1 MCFLRKLLAI
11 FFSIFMVLQVSAQLC
26 TVKFTGKDRT
36 GQYRIPLD
44 RVCVM
49 NEDQLWEE
57 VLYYPDTILTMGEV
71 GINDYRGE
79 YGFQLHQNVPNPF
92 DGVCRFAL
100 TMNESEGVTLEIYD
114 LQGRMVAGESF
125 SSLAV
130 GTHLFTVALSSPQT
144 YIMSASCHNGHITIK
159 MVNEGYGGGNT
170 IRYMGMTEDK
180 NAALEGVKDD
190 KGASYFPFLFG
201 DEMRYVGY
209 AMIDGTERS
218 SSTII
223 QQQRESETVSLLFDV
238 TVPSVI
244 TNNVSEVTTNSVLL
258 SGRVEN
264 DNQSDVSQRG
274 FCYDTSENPTL
285 GNNYAICGSGEGDFT
300 KNLMILSPNVTYY
313 VRAYAINS
321 VGVSYGDQKS
331 FTTLTAP
338 PVVVTSSVSGVSSSS
353 AVCGGDVTSSGGAT
367 VTARG
372 ICWSLS
378 QNPTTSDN
386 HTSDGTGLGSFVSDI
401 TGLAP
406 GTTYFVRAYAINA
419 AGTSYGQQRL
429 FTTLATPP
437 TVLTQ
442 DVTNISNCSA
452 MSGGNVVNSGGA
464 NVIARGVCWSTAHN
478 PTVNNDHTIDGTGT
492 GAFVSSLTN
501 LQEGTTYYVRA
512 YATNSVGTAYGAER
526 SFTTKEMPTVSTN
539 GMIDVSDTSA
549 VCGGYV
555 YSDGGDTVMVRGVC
569 WSTTQN
575 PTISNDHTSDG
586 DGLGI
591 FNSQM
596 TGLTASTTYYVRAYA
611 TSGVGTAY
619 GQQIVFETKALDGS
633 PCAGAATMT
642 DYDGNIYNT
651 VKIGNQCWMKENLR
665 TTHYEDG
672 NVIALGTGSSTDTS
686 TLQAYRYYPNN
697 NQSAVSVYGY
707 LYNWKAV
714 MGDNSYSSANPSGV
728 QGICPS
734 GWHVPSE
741 AEWRQLTDYV
751 KRQSQY
757 LCVDSTGVSIVK
769 ALASTT
775 GWGTSAVTCAP
786 GNNPNANN
794 STGFS
799 AMPAGQKY
807 NYTAN
812 FALTGEFWSWRE
824 YFPHYYYH
832 YVFRIK
838 YNSSMEE
845 FTSYRPEAGLS
856 VRCLRNE
863 TLSDGQPCPDSE
875 VIIDYDGNSY
885 PTVQLGTQCWMA
897 QNLRVTHYADGED
910 IAMGDTA
917 SGQIPY
923 RYCPN
928 NSMSN
933 VPDCGYLYNW
943 MAAVRIFSSIN
954 RNPSGI
960 QGVCPNGWHMPSE
973 AEWKQLTDY
982 LSGQSVYVC
991 GGDNANIAK
1000 SLASSSGW
1008 DTSTNTCAVGNDQS
1022 SNNSTGFNALPAGT
1036 FRHQTYSTTF
1046 GYEASF
1052 WAPYRDNIW
1061 CRGLNYGGFQMS
1073 GVGYGISGM
1082 SFGKSVRCVKGGEYL
1097 PVVHTLGVGSVTQT
1111 DAICGGTIFNTGS
1124 SPVTARGVCWGT
1136 TPNPTLSDNN
1146 YTTDGTGIGNFTS
1159 TITGLTP
1166 YTIYYVRAYATNSVG
1181 TAYGE
1186 TQQFA
1191 YANPYNGQPCP
1202 NAPSVSDYDG
1212 NNYPTVQLGS
1222 QCWMAQNLRT
1232 THYAD
1237 GTNIALGTD
1246 TSSSIS
1252 YRYYPANNSTN
1263 VSTYGYLYNWKAVMR
1278 NSSSSAANP
1287 SGVQGICPDGWHV
1300 PSDAEWAQLTN
1311 YVSNHS
1317 QYVCGNDNENI
1328 AKALAS
1334 SSGWLSN
1341 NNICTVGNNCTTNNS
1356 TGFSALPSGG
1366 YSCAA
1371 GYSDNVGFS
1380 AAFWSSSECY
1390 SGYPYSRHL
1399 HSSGTVVSPSYADK
1413 NNGFSVRCVC
1423 D

>member
-92 DGVCRFAL
+92 DGVSRFAL
-100 TMNESEGVTLEIYD
+100 TMKESEDVTLEIYD
-114 LQGRMVAGESF
+114 LLGRMVAGESF

-144 YIMSASCHNGHITIK
+144 YIMSASGHNGHITIK

-190 KGASYFPFLFG
+190 KGASYFPFHFG

-223 QQQRESETVSLLFDV
+223 QQQTGSETVSLLFDV

-372 ICWSLS
+372 VCWSLS
-378 QNPTTSDN
+378 PNPTINDY
-386 HTSDGTGLGSFVSDI
+386 HTSDGTGLGSYASDI
-401 TGLAP
+401 TGLEP
-406 GTTYFVRAYAINA
+406 GTTYFARAYAVNS

-429 FTTLATPP
+429 FTTLVTPP

-442 DVTNISNCSA
+442 DISNITNCSA
-452 MSGGNVVNSGGA
+452 MCGGDVVNSGGA
-464 NVIARGVCWSTAHN
+464 NVIARGVCWSTTQN
-478 PTVNNDHTIDGTGT
+478 PTVNNNHTTDGAGI

-586 DGLGI
+586 IGLGI
-591 FNSQM
+591 FSSQM
-596 TGLTASTTYYVRAYA
+596 TGLTANTTYFVRAYA

-619 GQQIVFETKALDGS
+619 GQQVVYTTAAPAVPDGS
-633 PCAGAATMT
+633 PCPGVPTVT
-642 DYDGNIYNT
+642 DIDGNIYNT
-651 VKIGNQCWMKENLR
+651 VHIGNQCWMKENLR
-665 TTHYEDG
+665 TTHYADG
-672 NVIALGTGSSTDTS
+672 TSIALGTQTDTS
-686 TLQAYRYYPNN
+686 NVIPYRYCPADNASN
-697 NQSAVSVYGY
+697 VAVYGY
-707 LYNWKAV
+707 LYNWPAV
-714 MGDNSYSSANPSGV
+714 MFGTGFSDGIPSGV
-728 QGICPS
+728 QGVCPN
-734 GWHVPSE
+734 GWHVPSD
-741 AEWRQLTDYV
+741 AEWTLLTNYV
-751 KRQSQY
+751 SSNNQY
-757 LCVDSTGVSIVK
+757 ICGDDNTNIAK
-769 ALASTT
+769 ALASSVYWD
-775 GWGTSAVTCAP
+775 GIGV
-786 GNNPNANN
+786 GNCDVNNALQNN
-794 STGFS
+794 NATGFS
-799 AMPAGQKY
+799 ALPAGDSFWG
-807 NYTAN
+807 NVRFEA
-812 FALTGEFWSWRE
+812 FFWSSTLQHFNYSSTLSSHAYCRML
-824 YFPHYYYH
+824 FGGQATVRRQSLG
-832 YVFRIK
+832 VF
-838 YNSSMEE
+838 YGN
-845 FTSYRPEAGLS
+845 S
-856 VRCLRNE
+856 VRCLQNE
-863 TLSDGQPCPDSE
+863 TPPDGQPCPGSE

-885 PTVQLGTQCWMA
+885 PTVQLGAQCWMA
-897 QNLRVTHYADGED
+897 HNLRVTHYADGD
-910 IAMGDTA
+910 SIAMGDTA
-917 SGQIPY
+917 SSQIPY

-928 NSMSN
+928 DSMSN
-933 VPDCGYLYNW
+933 VPDYGYLYNW
-943 MAAVRIFSSIN
+943 MAAVRIFSGSN

-960 QGVCPNGWHMPSE
+960 QGVCPDGWHLPSE

-991 GGDNANIAK
+991 GGYNANIAK
-1000 SLASSSGW
+1000 SLASSAGW
-1008 DTSTNTCAVGNDQS
+1008 NSSTNTCAVGNDQS

-1036 FRHQTYSTTF
+1036 FRHHTYSSLF
-1046 GYEASF
+1046 GYDASF
-1052 WAPYRDNIW
+1052 WASNYRNNSW
-1061 CRGLNYGGFQMS
+1061 CSYRGLNYDGFQMS
-1073 GVGYGISGM
+1073 GDGYGVSGA
-1082 SFGKSVRCVKGGEYL
+1082 SFGRSVRCVKGGDYV
-1097 PVVHTLGVGSVTQT
+1097 PKVFTSSVGVISETN
-1111 DAICGGTIFNTGS
+1111 AICGGSVVYEGS

-1136 TPNPTLSDNN
+1136 TPNPTLSDN
-1146 YTTDGTGIGNFTS
+1146 YTTDGAGIGNFTS

-1166 YTIYYVRAYATNSVG
+1166 YTIYYVQAYATNSAG

-1186 TQQFA
+1186 VQRFA

-1202 NAPSVSDYDG
+1202 NAPSVTDYDG
-1212 NNYPTVQLGS
+1212 NIYPTVQLGA
-1222 QCWMAQNLRT
+1222 QCWMAANLRT
-1232 THYAD
+1232 THYVD
-1237 GTNIALGTD
+1237 GTSIALGTD

-1278 NSSSSAANP
+1278 NSSSSSANP
-1287 SGVQGICPDGWHV
+1287 SGVQGICPTGWHV
-1300 PSDAEWAQLTN
+1300 PSIAEWTQLKD
-1311 YVSNHS
+1311 YVRTQS
-1317 QYVCGNDNENI
+1317 QYMCYSSI

-1334 SSGWLSN
+1334 TFGWNISTNLCAVGNEPN
-1341 NNICTVGNNCTTNNS
+1341 NNNA
-1356 TGFSALPSGG
+1356 TGFAAPP
-1366 YSCAA
+1366 A
-1371 GYSDNVGFS
+1371 GYGPGSGSLGYYSD
-1380 AAFWSSSECY
+1380 FWSATNSGDY
-1390 SGYPYSRHL
+1390 SYLFNLRFD
-1399 HSSGTVVSPSYADK
+1399 SPSESV
-1413 NNGFSVRCVC
+1413 NTLMLSRNGLSVRCLKN
-1423 D
+1423 

>member
-1 MCFLRKLLAI
+1 
-11 FFSIFMVLQVSAQLC
+11 
-26 TVKFTGKDRT
+26 
-36 GQYRIPLD
+36 
-44 RVCVM
+44 M
-49 NEDQLWEE
+49 NKDQLWEE

-92 DGVCRFAL
+92 DGVSRFAL
-100 TMNESEGVTLEIYD
+100 TMKESEDVTLEIYD
-114 LQGRMVAGESF
+114 LLGRMVAGESF

-144 YIMSASCHNGHITIK
+144 YIMSASGHNGHITIK

-190 KGASYFPFLFG
+190 KGASYFPFHFG

-223 QQQRESETVSLLFDV
+223 QQQTESETVSLLFDV

-264 DNQSDVSQRG
+264 DNQSYVSQRG

-372 ICWSLS
+372 VCWSLS
-378 QNPTTSDN
+378 PNPTINDY
-386 HTSDGTGLGSFVSDI
+386 HTSDGTGLGSYASDI
-401 TGLAP
+401 TGLEP
-406 GTTYFVRAYAINA
+406 GTTYYVRAYAINS
-419 AGTSYGQQRL
+419 AGTSYGQQRT
-429 FTTLATPP
+429 FTTLVTPP

-442 DVTNISNCSA
+442 DISNISNCSA
-452 MSGGNVVNSGGA
+452 MCGGNVVNSGGA
-464 NVIARGVCWSTAHN
+464 NVIARGVCWSTSQN
-478 PTVNNDHTIDGTGT
+478 PTINNNHTTDGAGI

-526 SFTTKEMPTVSTN
+526 SFTTKEMPTVNTN

-555 YSDGGDTVMVRGVC
+555 YSDGGDTVMARGVC

-586 DGLGI
+586 SGLGI
-591 FNSQM
+591 FSSQM
-596 TGLTASTTYYVRAYA
+596 TGLTANTTYFVRAYA

-619 GQQIVFETKALDGS
+619 GQEIAFETKVHDGS
-633 PCAGAATMT
+633 PCAGSATMT

-672 NVIALGTGSSTDTS
+672 NDIALGTGASTDTS

-697 NQSAVSVYGY
+697 NQSTVSVYGY

-714 MGDNSYSSANPSGV
+714 MGNNSYPSANPSGV

-734 GWHVPSE
+734 GWHVPSR

-751 KRQSQY
+751 KSQSQY
-757 LCVDSTGVSIVK
+757 LCPDSMGSIVK
-769 ALASTT
+769 ALASTI
-775 GWGTSAVTCAP
+775 GWVTSAVTCAP

-807 NYTAN
+807 NYTTY
-812 FALTGEFWSWRE
+812 FAQTGEFWSSDN
-824 YFPHYYYH
+824 YTYI
-832 YVFRIK
+832 FRIK

-845 FTSYRPEAGLS
+845 FTSYSPEAGLS

-863 TLSDGQPCPDSE
+863 TLSDGQPCPGSE

-897 QNLRVTHYADGED
+897 QNLRVTHYADGES

-933 VPDCGYLYNW
+933 VPDYGYLYNW
-943 MAAVRIFSSIN
+943 MAAVRIFSGSN

-1052 WAPYRDNIW
+1052 WAPYCDNIW

-1073 GVGYGISGM
+1073 RVGYGISGL

-1166 YTIYYVRAYATNSVG
+1166 YTIYYVRAYATNSAG
-1181 TAYGE
+1181 IAYGE
-1186 TQQFA
+1186 VQRFA

-1202 NAPSVSDYDG
+1202 NAPSVTDYDG
-1212 NNYPTVQLGS
+1212 NIYPTVQLGA
-1222 QCWMAQNLRT
+1222 QCWMAANLRT
-1232 THYAD
+1232 THYVD
-1237 GTNIALGTD
+1237 GTSIALGTD

-1278 NSSSSAANP
+1278 NSSSSSANP
-1287 SGVQGICPDGWHV
+1287 SGVQGICPTSWHV
-1300 PSDAEWAQLTN
+1300 PSIAEWTQLKD
-1311 YVSNHS
+1311 YVSS
-1317 QYVCGNDNENI
+1317 QNTYVCGGDNGRV

-1334 SSGWLSN
+1334 TTGWQNSTVTCAVGDNQSSN
-1341 NNICTVGNNCTTNNS
+1341 NATGFAAPPAGRYISAFYLGIGDCSCFWSTTGRGDNYFYYNYFYYFILDFSSPDVIDNCLNNS
-1356 TGFSALPSGG
+1356 
-1366 YSCAA
+1366 CM
-1371 GYSDNVGFS
+1371 
-1380 AAFWSSSECY
+1380 
-1390 SGYPYSRHL
+1390 
-1399 HSSGTVVSPSYADK
+1399 
-1413 NNGFSVRCVC
+1413 GFSVRCLK

>member
-512 YATNSVGTAYGAER
+512 YASNSTGTAYGTEL

-539 GMIDVSDTSA
+539 GMIDVSVTTA
-549 VCGGYV
+549 MCGGYV
-555 YSDGGDTVMVRGVC
+555 YSDGGDTVMARGIC

-575 PTISNDHTSDG
+575 PTISNNHTSDG
-586 DGLGI
+586 SGLGI
-591 FNSQM
+591 FSSQM
-596 TGLTASTTYYVRAYA
+596 TGLAANTTYYVRAYA
-611 TSGVGTAY
+611 TSGLGTAY
-619 GQQIVFETKALDGS
+619 GQQVICTTAFAVPDGS
-633 PCAGAATMT
+633 PCQGDSTVT
-642 DYDGNIYNT
+642 DIDGNIYNT

-672 NVIALGTGSSTDTS
+672 TVIALGTGSSTDTS
-686 TLQAYRYYPNN
+686 ISQAYRYYPNN
-697 NQSAVSVYGY
+697 NQSTVSVYGY
-707 LYNWKAV
+707 LYNKKAV
-714 MGDNSYSSANPSGV
+714 LGNNSSSFANPSGV

-734 GWHVPSE
+734 GWHVPSK

-751 KRQSQY
+751 RGQSQH
-757 LCVDSTGVSIVK
+757 LCPDSIGGSIVK
-769 ALASTT
+769 ALASTI
-775 GWGTSAVTCAP
+775 GWGTSAATCAP

-794 STGFS
+794 STGFC
-799 AMPAGQKY
+799 AMPAGYKY

-812 FALTGEFWSWRE
+812 FAQTSLFSTSEIYSLRIE
-824 YFPHYYYH
+824 YD
-832 YVFRIK
+832 
-838 YNSSMEE
+838 SSMEE
-845 FTSYRPEAGLS
+845 FPYFSSEAGSS
-856 VRCLRNE
+856 VRCLRDENID
-863 TLSDGQPCPDSE
+863 TSLDGHPCQSSP
-875 VIIDYDGNSY
+875 IFIDYDGNIY
-885 PTVQLGTQCWMA
+885 NTIQLGNKCWMK
-897 QNLRVTHYADGED
+897 E
-910 IAMGDTA
+910 
-917 SGQIPY
+917 
-923 RYCPN
+923 
-928 NSMSN
+928 
-933 VPDCGYLYNW
+933 
-943 MAAVRIFSSIN
+943 
-954 RNPSGI
+954 
-960 QGVCPNGWHMPSE
+960 
-973 AEWKQLTDY
+973 
-982 LSGQSVYVC
+982 
-991 GGDNANIAK
+991 
-1000 SLASSSGW
+1000 
-1008 DTSTNTCAVGNDQS
+1008 
-1022 SNNSTGFNALPAGT
+1022 
-1036 FRHQTYSTTF
+1036 
-1046 GYEASF
+1046 
-1052 WAPYRDNIW
+1052 
-1061 CRGLNYGGFQMS
+1061 
-1073 GVGYGISGM
+1073 
-1082 SFGKSVRCVKGGEYL
+1082 
-1097 PVVHTLGVGSVTQT
+1097 
-1111 DAICGGTIFNTGS
+1111 
-1124 SPVTARGVCWGT
+1124 
-1136 TPNPTLSDNN
+1136 
-1146 YTTDGTGIGNFTS
+1146 
-1159 TITGLTP
+1159 
-1166 YTIYYVRAYATNSVG
+1166 
-1181 TAYGE
+1181 
-1186 TQQFA
+1186 
-1191 YANPYNGQPCP
+1191 
-1202 NAPSVSDYDG
+1202 
-1212 NNYPTVQLGS
+1212 
-1222 QCWMAQNLRT
+1222 NLRT

-1237 GTNIALGTD
+1237 GTNIYRGTD
-1246 TSSSIS
+1246 TSSTIA
-1252 YRYYPANNSTN
+1252 YYYCPNNDSSN
-1263 VSTYGYLYNWKAVMR
+1263 VPIYGYLYNWKAVMH
-1278 NSSSSAANP
+1278 NSLSSNANP
-1287 SGVQGICPDGWHV
+1287 SGVQGACPNGWHV
-1300 PSDAEWAQLTN
+1300 PSIAEWTQLTD
-1311 YVSNHS
+1311 YVRTRS
-1317 QYVCGNDNENI
+1317 QYMCGYGSI

-1334 SSGWLSN
+1334 TFGWNISINLCAVGNQPN
-1341 NNICTVGNNCTTNNS
+1341 NNNA
-1356 TGFSALPSGG
+1356 TGF
-1366 YSCAA
+1366 AA
-1371 GYSDNVGFS
+1371 PPAGSDNGSSFGS
-1380 AAFWSSSECY
+1380 KSFFWSTTYGGPGVYFFRLEYNSAVV
-1390 SGYPYSRHL
+1390 
-1399 HSSGTVVSPSYADK
+1399 TVNSITASPA
-1413 NNGFSVRCVC
+1413 GFSVRCLKN
-1423 D
+1423 

>member
-1 MCFLRKLLAI
+1 MYFLRKILAI
-11 FFSIFMVLQVSAQLC
+11 VFSVFIVLQASAQLC

-36 GQYRIPLD
+36 GRYRIPLD

-49 NEDQLWEE
+49 NKDQLWEE

-92 DGVCRFAL
+92 DGVSRFAL
-100 TMNESEGVTLEIYD
+100 TMKESEDVTLEIYD
-114 LQGRMVAGESF
+114 LLGRMVAGESF

-144 YIMSASCHNGHITIK
+144 YIMSASGHNGHITIK

-190 KGASYFPFLFG
+190 KGASYFPFHFG

-223 QQQRESETVSLLFDV
+223 QQQTGSETVSLLFDV

-372 ICWSLS
+372 VCWSLS
-378 QNPTTSDN
+378 QNPTINDN

-464 NVIARGVCWSTAHN
+464 NVIARGVCWSTTHN
-478 PTVNNDHTIDGTGT
+478 PTVNNNHTTDGAGI

-555 YSDGGDTVMVRGVC
+555 YSDGGDMVMVRGVC

-586 DGLGI
+586 SGLGI

-611 TSGVGTAY
+611 TSSVGTAY
-619 GQQIVFETKALDGS
+619 GQQVVYTTAAPAVPYGS
-633 PCAGAATMT
+633 PCPGVPTVT
-642 DYDGNIYNT
+642 DIDGNIYNT
-651 VKIGNQCWMKENLR
+651 VHIGNQCWMKENLR

-672 NVIALGTGSSTDTS
+672 NDIALGTGTSSDTS

-697 NQSAVSVYGY
+697 DQSTVSVYGY

-714 MGDNSYSSANPSGV
+714 MGNNSYSPANPSGV

-734 GWHVPSE
+734 GWHVPSM

-751 KRQSQY
+751 KSQSQH
-757 LCVDSTGVSIVK
+757 LCTDSTGVSIVK
-769 ALASTT
+769 ALASTI
-775 GWGTSAVTCAP
+775 GWNIGWNVSTSCAP
-786 GNNPNANN
+786 GMNPNANN

-799 AMPAGQKY
+799 AMPAGLKY
-807 NYTAN
+807 DYTSFFSQGCA
-812 FALTGEFWSWRE
+812 FWTSDIYSLVIYSYSSVEDFQFWS
-824 YFPHYYYH
+824 
-832 YVFRIK
+832 
-838 YNSSMEE
+838 S
-845 FTSYRPEAGLS
+845 TGGAS
-856 VRCLRNE
+856 VRCIRDENIDTSL
-863 TLSDGQPCPDSE
+863 DGHPCQSSP
-875 VIIDYDGNSY
+875 IFIDYDGNIY
-885 PTVQLGTQCWMA
+885 NTIQLGNKCWMK
-897 QNLRVTHYADGED
+897 E
-910 IAMGDTA
+910 
-917 SGQIPY
+917 
-923 RYCPN
+923 
-928 NSMSN
+928 
-933 VPDCGYLYNW
+933 
-943 MAAVRIFSSIN
+943 
-954 RNPSGI
+954 
-960 QGVCPNGWHMPSE
+960 
-973 AEWKQLTDY
+973 
-982 LSGQSVYVC
+982 
-991 GGDNANIAK
+991 
-1000 SLASSSGW
+1000 
-1008 DTSTNTCAVGNDQS
+1008 
-1022 SNNSTGFNALPAGT
+1022 
-1036 FRHQTYSTTF
+1036 
-1046 GYEASF
+1046 
-1052 WAPYRDNIW
+1052 
-1061 CRGLNYGGFQMS
+1061 
-1073 GVGYGISGM
+1073 
-1082 SFGKSVRCVKGGEYL
+1082 
-1097 PVVHTLGVGSVTQT
+1097 
-1111 DAICGGTIFNTGS
+1111 
-1124 SPVTARGVCWGT
+1124 
-1136 TPNPTLSDNN
+1136 
-1146 YTTDGTGIGNFTS
+1146 
-1159 TITGLTP
+1159 
-1166 YTIYYVRAYATNSVG
+1166 
-1181 TAYGE
+1181 
-1186 TQQFA
+1186 
-1191 YANPYNGQPCP
+1191 
-1202 NAPSVSDYDG
+1202 
-1212 NNYPTVQLGS
+1212 
-1222 QCWMAQNLRT
+1222 NLRT

-1237 GTNIALGTD
+1237 GTNIYRGTD
-1246 TSSSIS
+1246 TSSTIA
-1252 YRYYPANNSTN
+1252 YYYCPNNDSSN
-1263 VSTYGYLYNWKAVMR
+1263 VPIYGYLYNWKAVMH
-1278 NSSSSAANP
+1278 NSLSSNANP
-1287 SGVQGICPDGWHV
+1287 SGVQGICPNGWHV
-1300 PSDAEWAQLTN
+1300 PSIAEWTQLTD
-1311 YVSNHS
+1311 YVRTRS
-1317 QYVCGNDNENI
+1317 QYVCGYGGIVTI

-1334 SSGWLSN
+1334 TFGWNTSTNLCAVGNQPN
-1341 NNICTVGNNCTTNNS
+1341 NNNA
-1356 TGFSALPSGG
+1356 TGF
-1366 YSCAA
+1366 AA
-1371 GYSDNVGFS
+1371 PPAGTYLGSYGNRS
-1380 AAFWSSSECY
+1380 YFWSTTADRSYVFFFWLEYSSPGVTYNTLTAPCAE
-1390 SGYPYSRHL
+1390 
-1399 HSSGTVVSPSYADK
+1399 
-1413 NNGFSVRCVC
+1413 FSVRCIK